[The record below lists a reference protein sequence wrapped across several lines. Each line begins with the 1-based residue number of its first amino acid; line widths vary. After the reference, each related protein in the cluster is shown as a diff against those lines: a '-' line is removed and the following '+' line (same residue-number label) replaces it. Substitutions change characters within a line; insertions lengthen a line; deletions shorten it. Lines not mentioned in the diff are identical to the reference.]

1 MTDEEIIGIRMTT
14 EGDIKSFAR
23 AIEKKVKGTRMIKI
37 GDRVINIDSITYIID
52 RHVFFNNGTSWVMT
66 EPQIQELLAA
76 LFDEPREESRIMQA
90 VKETK
95 ADMDEVR
102 QSAKVLSDAI
112 DKEAVKQLN
121 KPKKAKK

>member
-1 MTDEEIIGIRMTT
+1 MTDDEIVGIRMTT
-14 EGDIKSFAR
+14 EGDIKAFAR
-23 AIEKKVKGTRMIKI
+23 AIEKKVKGTKMVKI

-76 LFDEPREESRIMQA
+76 LFDESREESRIMQA

-95 ADMDEVR
+95 AD
-102 QSAKVLSDAI
+102 I
-112 DKEAVKQLN
+112 
-121 KPKKAKK
+121 KPKKAKKAKACALPCGNYACDIACVGPKE

>member
-1 MTDEEIIGIRMTT
+1 
-14 EGDIKSFAR
+14 
-23 AIEKKVKGTRMIKI
+23 MIKI

-66 EPQIQELLAA
+66 EPEIQVLLAA
-76 LFDEPREESRIMQA
+76 LFDEPREESKIIKA

-95 ADMDEVR
+95 ED
-102 QSAKVLSDAI
+102 L
-112 DKEAVKQLN
+112 